1 MNRRDFVHLAG
12 GLFVASLA
20 AHAQNRKKAR
30 ICVLIHTNPEGTRH
44 LMAAFIDR
52 LAELGWTDGKNVE
65 FLVRYAE
72 GDPGRHA
79 LLVAE
84 VMGQKP
90 DVIYAPFG
98 PFALATKKQTAE
110 LPIVFSIVDDPVAMG
125 LVAALARPGGNATGV
140 TTRGREFSGK
150 QLQILREVVP
160 TLRRIGVTGLVST
173 PEHRATLEE
182 VGRVAAKLGV
192 EVVEV
197 VKAQW
202 ALSDSAAFGPA
213 IAELVR
219 QRVDAILGLT
229 YLIYPLHREFVQHV
243 AHAKLPAMYD
253 AEEFVRAGGLMSLSV
268 SFADRYRE
276 AANYVDRILRG
287 AKPADLPVQEPTR
300 FVFAINLKTAKALG
314 LRIPQSILARA
325 DRVIE

>member
-1 MNRRDFVHLAG
+1 MNRRNFVHLAA
-12 GLFVASLA
+12 GLLVAALA
-20 AHAQNRKKAR
+20 AHAQTRKKAR
-30 ICVLIHTNPEGTRH
+30 IGVLIQTTPEGVRH

-72 GDPGRHA
+72 RDPGRYA

-84 VMGQKP
+84 VLAQKP

-98 PFALATKKQTAE
+98 PFALAAKKQTAQV
-110 LPIVFSIVDDPVAMG
+110 PIVFSIVDDPVAMG
-125 LVAALARPGGNATGV
+125 LVVTLARPGGNATGV
-140 TTRGREFSGK
+140 TTIGRELSGK
-150 QLQILREVVP
+150 RLQILKEVVP
-160 TLRRIGVTGLVST
+160 TLRRIGVMGIVDTA
-173 PEHRATLEE
+173 ERRANLEE
-182 VGRVAAKLGV
+182 VGRVAGKLGV
-192 EVVEV
+192 EVVR
-197 VKAQW
+197 AQY
-202 ALSDSAAFGPA
+202 ALSDGADFGPA

-219 QRVDAILGLT
+219 HRVDAILGLT
-229 YLIYPLHREFVQHV
+229 YGIYPLHREFVQHV

-253 AEEFVRAGGLMSLSV
+253 AEEFAQAGGLMSLSV

-314 LRIPQSILARA
+314 LKIPPSVLLRA